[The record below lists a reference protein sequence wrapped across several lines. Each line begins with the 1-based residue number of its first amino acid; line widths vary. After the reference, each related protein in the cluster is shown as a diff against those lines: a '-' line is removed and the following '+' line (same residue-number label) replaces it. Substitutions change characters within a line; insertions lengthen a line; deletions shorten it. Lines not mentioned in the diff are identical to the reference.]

1 MFKPIRH
8 IAFLALAA
16 PFALFAQPDTDV
28 IYMPDTIVT
37 VLLEDDPVV
46 ANIDALAKL
55 PWITNS
61 KFTTDTCHHNIHDFA
76 VGFVPEWPKEKVR
89 EWVAQLDAETPFDL
103 TYNDV
108 VDSYIN
114 LYVTRKREM
123 SSRMLGLSELYFP
136 IFEEALDRHNMPLEL
151 KYLAVVESALNPSVH
166 SRAGAAGLWQFM
178 LPTGRSYGMNV
189 TSYVDER
196 HDVYK
201 STEAACLYLKHLYG
215 MYNDWSMALAAYNCG
230 PGNVN
235 KAIRRSGGSGD
246 YWSIYGHLPRET
258 RGYVPAF
265 IAVNYLFEHHADH
278 NLYPVAPAYRAFDV
292 DTVQVDY
299 AMDLRS
305 VAAVTGIDPD
315 ALLALNPMLKLG
327 VVPASGKPTT
337 VYLPVAAAGIYVANE
352 ADFRTKTVVAPPAP
366 APTVIAVK
374 NPAPT
379 TTTKNRYHT
388 VRQGESLGVIANKYR
403 ISVSQLK
410 SMNGIRG
417 TMIRAGQKLLVG
429 KHLETA
435 SIQSETKVAEQPS
448 NNMAYTY
455 HTVQPGDTL
464 WGIANMYPG
473 ISVDDLKRLNSSL
486 MSHGLKPGQKLK
498 IKAQGT

>member
-1 MFKPIRH
+1 M
-8 IAFLALAA
+8 
-16 PFALFAQPDTDV
+16 PFALRAQPVDEV
-28 IYMPDTIVT
+28 IYMPDTVVT
-37 VLLEDDPVV
+37 VLLEDDPVI
-46 ANIDALAKL
+46 ASIDALAKL
-55 PWITNS
+55 PWIANS
-61 KFTTDTCHHNIHDFA
+61 TFTTDTGHHNVHGFA
-76 VGFVPEWPKEKVR
+76 ADVVPEWPKEKVR
-89 EWVAQLDAETPFDL
+89 ERVVDLDAETPFDL

-215 MYNDWSMALAAYNCG
+215 MYDDWSMALAAYNCG

-235 KAIRRSGGSGD
+235 KAIRRSGGSRD

-278 NLYPVAPAYRAFDV
+278 NLYPVEPAYRAFDV

-299 AMDLRS
+299 ALDLRS
-305 VAAVTGIDPD
+305 VAAVTGVDTN

-327 VVPASGKPTT
+327 VVPASAKETT
-337 VYLPVAAAGIYVANE
+337 VYLPTAAAGIYVANE
-352 ADFRTKTVVAPPAP
+352 EDFRKRTIVAPPISEPTAIVVANTAP
-366 APTVIAVK
+366 AGI
-374 NPAPT
+374 
-379 TTTKNRYHT
+379 TKNRYHT
-388 VRQGESLGVIANKYR
+388 VRRGESLGVIANKYR

-417 TMIRAGQKLLVG
+417 TMIKAGQKLVVG
-429 KHLETA
+429 KHTETA
-435 SIQSETKVAEQPS
+435 SVITGSKATEVPTK
-448 NNMAYTY
+448 NMAYTY

-464 WGIANMYPG
+464 WDIANMYPG
-473 ISVDDLKRLNSSL
+473 TSVDDLKRLNSTAVSR
-486 MSHGLKPGQKLK
+486 GLKPGQKIK